1 MNENRT
7 DNSNYEPNFIM
18 KDPDEG
24 TAAGTDTA
32 VNDAGASNTVPD
44 SSTSSFNGTTY
55 TGTYTDPRGNFRKS
69 SGQYDGSR
77 YGAYCSSTYGNGDFD
92 SSAFGSSPD
101 SASTGFGGFDSH
113 HQNSSQ
119 PYGAPNDFENAGGC
133 RSIWCVCRRLC
144 ILGQPERSRQSA
156 QEAQESSEETVTP
169 GHFHQ
174 TLAGMGHRA
183 LHGSF
188 RRSGIRRRCGS

>member
-101 SASTGFGGFDSH
+101 SASTGIGG
-113 HQNSSQ
+113 
-119 PYGAPNDFENAGGC
+119 
-133 RSIWCVCRRLC
+133 
-144 ILGQPERSRQSA
+144 
-156 QEAQESSEETVTP
+156 
-169 GHFHQ
+169 
-174 TLAGMGHRA
+174 
-183 LHGSF
+183 
-188 RRSGIRRRCGS
+188 